1 MLKQRLI
8 TALLLIPIFVWL
20 VLALPTAY
28 LAVILGGVVLLAA
41 WEWAL
46 LFNWTRG
53 TRRVF
58 LGFMVGALLVC
69 YASATSGVGAIA
81 FAAIATALWIVLT
94 YWLWQRRSSAQQ
106 VATGLPW
113 CGGLAC
119 RWVLAVFVLCSPFLA
134 LLTLHAAPDWGPA
147 YVIFCL
153 STMWVA
159 DSAAYFVGR
168 KLGRRKL
175 APAISPGKSW
185 EGVAGALGVSVVWAV
200 IAMGWLPAPPGERL
214 GAAFVAATLM
224 MVMLSIV
231 GDLFESQLKRASHV
245 KDSGSLLPG
254 HGGVLDRIDST
265 TAAAPVLLFLLWMM
279 T

>member
-28 LAVILGGVVLLAA
+28 LAMLLGGIVLLGAM
-41 WEWAL
+41 EWAH
-46 LFNWTRG
+46 LFAWTGTIRRG
-53 TRRVF
+53 F
-58 LGFMVGALLVC
+58 LGFMVGGLLVC
-69 YASATSGVGAIA
+69 YAAATTGIGAVA
-81 FAAIATALWIVLT
+81 FAAMVTSLWIVLT
-94 YWLWQRRSSAQQ
+94 VWLWQRRQDAER
-106 VATGLPW
+106 VAAGLPW
-113 CGGLAC
+113 CGGMVC
-119 RWVLAVFVLCSPFLA
+119 RWLLAAFVLWSPYLA
-134 LLTLHAAPDWGPA
+134 LLTLHAAPEWGPA
-147 YVIFCL
+147 YVLFCL
-153 STMWVA
+153 SAMWVA

-168 KLGRRKL
+168 KFGKRKL

-185 EGVAGALGVSVVWAV
+185 EGVAGALGASLVWAV
-200 IAMGWLPAPPGERL
+200 LATGWLPVSGDHRL
-214 GAAFVAATLM
+214 GAAFVAASLV
-224 MVMLSIV
+224 MVVLSIA

-265 TAAAPVLLFLLWMM
+265 TAAAPTLLLLLWMV